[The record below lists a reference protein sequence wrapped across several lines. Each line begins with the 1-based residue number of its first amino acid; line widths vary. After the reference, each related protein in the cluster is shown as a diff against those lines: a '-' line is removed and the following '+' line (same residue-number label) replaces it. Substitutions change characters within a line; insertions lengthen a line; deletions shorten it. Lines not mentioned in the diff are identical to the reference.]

1 VGRRK
6 TPRFFILKAVGK
18 NFAAFFIHEGFRFKK
33 EECTMTYLGKR
44 IRIER
49 IQNRNTG
56 RTVIVPMDHG
66 ISMGPIDGLEDMKDA
81 IQKVAEGGAN
91 AIVEHKGLVGEGHRG
106 KGKDIG
112 LIIHLSAS
120 TSLSPYPNV
129 KTLVCTVE
137 EAIKLGADAV
147 SIHVNLGDGQEKEML
162 NDFGRVSNEAR
173 IWGIPLLAMIYPRG
187 EKIKDE
193 FDVNVIKHAARVG
206 HEMGADI
213 VKVSY
218 TGSVETFKE
227 VVSGCLV
234 PVVIAGGPKMDSDR
248 EILEMVKGSIDAGG
262 AGVSIGRNVFQHKDP
277 TRMVRAISAI
287 VHGESNVEDALKILG

>member
-1 VGRRK
+1 V
-6 TPRFFILKAVGK
+6 
-18 NFAAFFIHEGFRFKK
+18 EKK
-33 EECTMTYLGKR
+33 LHGLFLFSKEDCNMTYLGKR

-49 IQNRNTG
+49 IKNRNTG

-66 ISMGPIDGLEDMKDA
+66 ISMGPIDGLKDMKDA

-147 SIHVNLGDGQEKEML
+147 SIHVNLGNGQEKEML
-162 NDFGRVSNEAR
+162 HDFGHVSNEAR

-193 FDVNVIKHAARVG
+193 YDVNAVKHAARVG
-206 HEMGADI
+206 REMGADI

-227 VVSGCLV
+227 VVSGCSI

-248 EILEMVKGSIDAGG
+248 DILEMVKGSIDAGG
-262 AGVSIGRNVFQHKDP
+262 AGVSIGRNVFQHENP
-277 TRMVRAISAI
+277 TRMVQAISAI
-287 VHGESNVEDALKILG
+287 VHDNSSVEDALKILG

>member
-1 VGRRK
+1 
-6 TPRFFILKAVGK
+6 
-18 NFAAFFIHEGFRFKK
+18 
-33 EECTMTYLGKR
+33 MTYLGKR

-49 IQNRNTG
+49 IINRNTR

-66 ISMGPIDGLEDMKDA
+66 ISMGPISGLRNMKDA
-81 IQKVAEGGAN
+81 IQRVAEGGAN

-106 KGKDIG
+106 EGKDIG

-137 EAIKLGADAV
+137 EALKLGADAV
-147 SIHVNLGDGQEKEML
+147 SIHVNLGDDHEKEML
-162 NDFGRVSNEAR
+162 KDFGLVSNEAR
-173 IWGIPLLAMIYPRG
+173 AWGLPLLAMIYPRG

-193 FDVNVIKHAARVG
+193 YDVNVVKHAARVG

-218 TGSVETFKE
+218 TGSVETFSE
-227 VVSGCLV
+227 VISGCAV
-234 PVVIAGGPKMDSDR
+234 PVVIAGGPKMDSDQ
-248 EILEMVKGSIDAGG
+248 EILEMVKGSILAGG
-262 AGVSIGRNVFQHKDP
+262 AGVSIGRNVFQHRDP
-277 TRMVRAISAI
+277 TRMVGAISSI
-287 VHGESNVEDALKILG
+287 VHDGSSVEDALALLK

>member
-1 VGRRK
+1 
-6 TPRFFILKAVGK
+6 
-18 NFAAFFIHEGFRFKK
+18 
-33 EECTMTYLGKR
+33 MTYLGKR

-49 IQNRNTG
+49 IQNRDTG

-66 ISMGPIDGLEDMKDA
+66 ISMGPINGLKDMKDA
-81 IQKVAEGGAN
+81 IHKAVEGGAN

-106 KGKDIG
+106 EGKDIG

-147 SIHVNLGDGQEKEML
+147 SIHVNLGNGQEKEML

-173 IWGIPLLAMIYPRG
+173 IWGMPLLAMIYPRG

-193 FDVNVIKHAARVG
+193 YDVNVVKHAARVG
-206 HEMGADI
+206 NEMGADI

-227 VVSGCLV
+227 VVSGCSV

-248 EILEMVKGSIDAGG
+248 EILKMVKGSIDAGG

-277 TRMVRAISAI
+277 TLMVRAISTI
-287 VHGESNVEDALKILG
+287 VHEGSNVEDALGILG

>member
-1 VGRRK
+1 VEK
-6 TPRFFILKAVGK
+6 
-18 NFAAFFIHEGFRFKK
+18 IHGLFSWEK
-33 EECTMTYLGKR
+33 ETDNMTYLGKR
-44 IRIER
+44 IRMER
-49 IQNRNTG
+49 IINRNTR

-66 ISMGPIDGLEDMKDA
+66 ISMGPIDGLKNMKDA
-81 IQKVAEGGAN
+81 IQNVAEGGAN

-106 KGKDIG
+106 EGKDIG

-147 SIHVNLGDGQEKEML
+147 SIHVNLGNGQEKEML
-162 NDFGRVSNEAR
+162 RDFGRVSNEAR
-173 IWGIPLLAMIYPRG
+173 TWGLPLLAMVYPRG

-193 FDVNVIKHAARVG
+193 YDVDAVKHAARVG
-206 HEMGADI
+206 NEMGADI

-227 VVSGCLV
+227 VVSGCAV

-248 EILEMVKGSIDAGG
+248 EILEMVRGSIDAGG
-262 AGVSIGRNVFQHKDP
+262 AGASIGRNVFQHKNP
-277 TRMVRAISAI
+277 TRMVKAISSI
-287 VHGESNVEDALKILG
+287 VHDGASVEDALEILG

>member
-1 VGRRK
+1 
-6 TPRFFILKAVGK
+6 
-18 NFAAFFIHEGFRFKK
+18 
-33 EECTMTYLGKR
+33 MTYLGKR

-49 IQNRNTG
+49 IVNRNTG

-66 ISMGPIDGLEDMKDA
+66 ISMGPIDGLKNMKDA
-81 IQKVAEGGAN
+81 IQKVSEGGAN

-106 KGKDIG
+106 EGKDIG

-147 SIHVNLGDGQEKEML
+147 SIHVNLGNGQEKEML
-162 NDFGRVSNEAR
+162 CDFGRVSNEAR
-173 IWGIPLLAMIYPRG
+173 IWGLPLLAMIYPRG

-193 FDVNVIKHAARVG
+193 YDVNAVKHAARVG
-206 HEMGADI
+206 NEMGADI

-218 TGSVETFKE
+218 TGSVDTFKE
-227 VVSGCLV
+227 VVSGCSI

-248 EILEMVKGSIDAGG
+248 EILEMVKGSIEAGG

-277 TRMVRAISAI
+277 TRMVRAISSI
-287 VHGESNVEDALKILG
+287 VHDGASIEEALGILE

>member
-1 VGRRK
+1 
-6 TPRFFILKAVGK
+6 
-18 NFAAFFIHEGFRFKK
+18 
-33 EECTMTYLGKR
+33 MTYLGKR

-49 IQNRNTG
+49 IQNRDTG

-66 ISMGPIDGLEDMKDA
+66 ISMGPINGLKDMKDA
-81 IQKVAEGGAN
+81 IHKAVEGGAN

-106 KGKDIG
+106 EGKDIG

-147 SIHVNLGDGQEKEML
+147 SGM
-162 NDFGRVSNEAR
+162 
-173 IWGIPLLAMIYPRG
+173 PLLAMIYPRG

-193 FDVNVIKHAARVG
+193 YDVNAVKHAARVG
-206 HEMGADI
+206 NEMGADI
-213 VKVSY
+213 IKVSY

-227 VVSGCLV
+227 VVSGCSV
-234 PVVIAGGPKMDSDR
+234 PVIIAGGPKMDSDR
-248 EILEMVKGSIDAGG
+248 EILEMVKGSIEAGG

-277 TRMVRAISAI
+277 TRMVRAISTI
-287 VHGESNVEDALKILG
+287 VHKGSSVEDALRILG

>member
-1 VGRRK
+1 
-6 TPRFFILKAVGK
+6 
-18 NFAAFFIHEGFRFKK
+18 
-33 EECTMTYLGKR
+33 MTYLGKR

-49 IQNRNTG
+49 IKNRNTG

-66 ISMGPIDGLEDMKDA
+66 ISMGPIDGLKNMKDA
-81 IQKVAEGGAN
+81 IQKVSEGGAN

-120 TSLSPYPNV
+120 TSLSPFPNV
-129 KTLVCTVE
+129 KTLVCSVE

-147 SIHVNLGDGQEKEML
+147 SIHVNLGNGQEKEML

-173 IWGIPLLAMIYPRG
+173 VWGMPLLAMIYPRG
-187 EKIKDE
+187 EKIKNE
-193 FDVNVIKHAARVG
+193 FDVNAVKHAARVG

-218 TGSVETFKE
+218 TGSMDTFSE
-227 VVSGCLV
+227 VVSGCSI

-277 TRMVRAISAI
+277 TRMVQAISAI
-287 VHGESNVEDALKILG
+287 VHDGSNVEDALKILE